1 MSMTGGEQPGSRD
14 DDPFPAADQGA
25 RSHAPRPR
33 SPAEALQPRPAPAR
47 PAREPRNV
55 QMHPFLRIIN
65 RFLTLIIVAAGIA
78 VGLLYFL
85 KVQFDKPGPLETEKV
100 VVIPSGRGMS
110 AIGEQLESEGVI
122 ADRRVFV
129 TTALYFNYLKDNS
142 TLKAGEYEFAA
153 HSSMRDVLDKLVEGK
168 SIRHKVT
175 VAEGLTSQQVVRK
188 LLDHPELTGEIEEI
202 PAEGSLLPDTYLF
215 RRGESR
221 QDILNRMAQAQQ
233 VFLAEHWKNRSPD
246 LPIQTPQE
254 ALILA
259 SIVEKETAVEGERPQ
274 IAAVFENRLKKGMR
288 LQSDPTIIYG
298 LVGGQGKLGRP
309 ILQSE
314 LDKKTVYNTYQID
327 GLPPTPIANPGRSAI
342 LATLNP
348 AETNALYFV
357 ADGSGGHAFAAS
369 LTEHNENV
377 AKWRR
382 IERQLRAEEEA
393 RKEAE
398 GAASTDAA
406 DIEGDAEASLADS
419 AGLAAE
425 ADDGQPPLPKRNP
438 KLTTAP

>member
-1 MSMTGGEQPGSRD
+1 
-14 DDPFPAADQGA
+14 
-25 RSHAPRPR
+25 
-33 SPAEALQPRPAPAR
+33 
-47 PAREPRNV
+47 
-55 QMHPFLRIIN
+55 MHPFLRIIN
-65 RFLTLIIVAAGIA
+65 RILTLILVAAGIG

-85 KVQFDKPGPLETEKV
+85 KVQFDKPGPLETAKI
-100 VVIPSGRGMS
+100 VVIPQGRGVS

-122 ADRRVFV
+122 ADRRIFV
-129 TTALYFNYLKDNS
+129 TTSLYFNYLKDNS

-153 HSSMRDVLDKLVEGK
+153 HTSMRDVLDKLVEGK

-188 LLDHPELTGEIEEI
+188 LLDHPELTGEITEI
-202 PAEGSLLPDTYLF
+202 PPEGSLLPDTYLF

-221 QDILNRMAQAQQ
+221 QDILKRMAQAQQ
-233 VFLAEHWKNRSPD
+233 VFMAEHWKDRAPD
-246 LPIQTPQE
+246 LPIDTPQE

-298 LVGGQGKLGRP
+298 LVGGEGKLGRP

-348 AETNALYFV
+348 AETDALYFV
-357 ADGSGGHAFAAS
+357 ADGTGGHAFAAS
-369 LTEHNENV
+369 LSEHNDNV
-377 AKWRR
+377 ADWRR
-382 IERQLRAEEEA
+382 IQRQREKEEAERQAEQD
-393 RKEAE
+393 
-398 GAASTDAA
+398 GAASTDNPTGL
-406 DIEGDAEASLADS
+406 DGDAEA
-419 AGLAAE
+419 GLAAS
-425 ADDGQPPLPKRNP
+425 AGGDGQPPVPKRNP
-438 KLTTAP
+438 KLTPSP

>member
-1 MSMTGGEQPGSRD
+1 M
-14 DDPFPAADQGA
+14 
-25 RSHAPRPR
+25 
-33 SPAEALQPRPAPAR
+33 
-47 PAREPRNV
+47 
-55 QMHPFLRIIN
+55 RIIN
-65 RFLTLIIVAAGIA
+65 RVLTLILVAAGIG

-85 KVQFDKPGPLETEKV
+85 KVQFDKPGPLETAKV
-100 VVIPSGRGMS
+100 VVIPQGRGVS
-110 AIGEQLESEGVI
+110 GIADQLQSEGVI
-122 ADRRVFV
+122 SDRRVFV
-129 TTALYFNYLKDNS
+129 TTSYYFNYIKGDS

-153 HSSMRDVLDKLVEGK
+153 HTSMRDVLDKLVEGK

-175 VAEGLTSQQVVRK
+175 IAEGLTSQQVVRK
-188 LLDHPELTGEIEEI
+188 LLDHPELTGEITEI
-202 PAEGSLLPDTYLF
+202 PPEGSLLPDTYLF

-233 VFLAEHWKNRSPD
+233 VFLAEHWKDRAPD

-259 SIVEKETAVEGERPQ
+259 SIVEKETGVEGERPH
-274 IAAVFENRLKKGMR
+274 IAAVFHNRLRKSMR

-348 AETNALYFV
+348 AATDALYFV

-369 LTEHNENV
+369 LSDHNDNV
-377 AKWRR
+377 AEWRK
-382 IERQLRAEEEA
+382 IQRQKRQEEEA
-393 RKEAE
+393 RQAAAD
-398 GAASTDAA
+398 GAASTDLPGGEGEPESGLDASAGIAA
-406 DIEGDAEASLADS
+406 DPAAGD
-419 AGLAAE
+419 GK
-425 ADDGQPPLPKRNP
+425 PPLPVRNP
-438 KLTTAP
+438 KLGSTP

>member
-1 MSMTGGEQPGSRD
+1 MSMTGGDQPGSRD
-14 DDPFPAADQGA
+14 DGPFPRADQGA
-25 RSHAPRPR
+25 RSQAPRPR

-47 PAREPRNV
+47 PSREPRTV

-65 RFLTLIIVAAGIA
+65 RFLTLIIVAAGIG

-85 KVQFDKPGPLETEKV
+85 KVQFDKPGPLETAKV

-110 AIGEQLESEGVI
+110 AIGEQLEQEGVI

-153 HSSMRDVLDKLVEGK
+153 HTSMRDVLDKLVEGK

-188 LLDHPELTGEIEEI
+188 LLDHPELTGEIQEI

-233 VFLAEHWKNRSPD
+233 VFLAEHWKNRAPD
-246 LPIQTPQE
+246 LPIDTPQE

-298 LVGGQGKLGRP
+298 LVGGEGKLGRP

-348 AETNALYFV
+348 AETDALYFV
-357 ADGSGGHAFAAS
+357 ADGSGGHAFASS
-369 LTEHNENV
+369 LSEHNDNV
-377 AKWRR
+377 ADWRR
-382 IERQLRAEEEA
+382 IEKQRRAEEEA

-398 GAASTDAA
+398 GAASTDSP
-406 DIEGDAEASLADS
+406 DIEGDATAGLAAS

-438 KLTTAP
+438 KLTETP

>member
-1 MSMTGGEQPGSRD
+1 
-14 DDPFPAADQGA
+14 
-25 RSHAPRPR
+25 
-33 SPAEALQPRPAPAR
+33 L
-47 PAREPRNV
+47 
-55 QMHPFLRIIN
+55 
-65 RFLTLIIVAAGIA
+65 
-78 VGLLYFL
+78 
-85 KVQFDKPGPLETEKV
+85 
-100 VVIPSGRGMS
+100 
-110 AIGEQLESEGVI
+110 
-122 ADRRVFV
+122 
-129 TTALYFNYLKDNS
+129 
-142 TLKAGEYEFAA
+142 
-153 HSSMRDVLDKLVEGK
+153 LDKLVEGK

-188 LLDHPELTGEIEEI
+188 LLDHPELTGEIQEI

-233 VFLAEHWKNRSPD
+233 VFLAEHWKNRAPD
-246 LPIQTPQE
+246 LPIDTPQE

-298 LVGGQGKLGRP
+298 LVGGEGKLGRP

-348 AETNALYFV
+348 AETDALYFV
-357 ADGSGGHAFAAS
+357 ADGSGGHAFASS
-369 LTEHNENV
+369 LSEHNDNV
-377 AKWRR
+377 ADWRR
-382 IERQLRAEEEA
+382 IEKQRRAEEEA

-398 GAASTDAA
+398 GAASTDSP
-406 DIEGDAEASLADS
+406 DIEGDATAGLAAS

-438 KLTTAP
+438 KLTETP